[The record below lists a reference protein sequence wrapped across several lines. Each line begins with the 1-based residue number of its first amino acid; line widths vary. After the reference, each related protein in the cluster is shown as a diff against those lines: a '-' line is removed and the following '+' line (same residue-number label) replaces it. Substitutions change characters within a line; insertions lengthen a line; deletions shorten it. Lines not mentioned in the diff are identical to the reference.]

1 MGTLGQR
8 AKFNSILSISQQ
20 AVVPKL
26 RYKAQEPD
34 RVLSSILHGQESKR
48 VENDDSAGADEG
60 K

>member
-26 RYKAQEPD
+26 RYKAQEQD
-34 RVLSSILHGQESKR
+34 RVLFSILHGQESKR

>member
-26 RYKAQEPD
+26 RYKAQEQD
-34 RVLSSILHGQESKR
+34 RVPSSTLHGQESKR